1 MLGKSE
7 LNHFGFF
14 DADKTKE
21 NAQTLMQAARALS
34 PYAAKQWELECQ
46 YGGLPASGQMVREG
60 HLPKYSAFIDEAEKV
75 AIKHMQMKDYMNV
88 LK

>member
-1 MLGKSE
+1 
-7 LNHFGFF
+7 
-14 DADKTKE
+14 
-21 NAQTLMQAARALS
+21 MQAARALS